1 MAGGTAANL
10 VRSTATVYFGAGGT
24 TSFST
29 STFTSVG
36 YTTGGGVKYT
46 RTLSGNKLTVDQE
59 SIALD
64 FDITDQVHQIAW
76 TFAELTPLNLL
87 KAMGSTSTSTT
98 STADLTTEPGWNA
111 IAFVT
116 AGSPNTSTTNF
127 TTRTFLFPDCKP
139 ISDLSMTIGEKGVLH
154 SIAASFEYFIRRT
167 NKASMTDS

>member
-10 VRSTATVYFGAGGT
+10 VRSAATVYFGAGGT
-24 TSFST
+24 TTFST

-59 SIALD
+59 TIALD
-64 FDITDQVHQIAW
+64 FDVTDQTHQISW
-76 TFAELTPLNLL
+76 TFAELTPRNLL
-87 KAMGSTSTSTT
+87 KAMGSTSTATAT
-98 STADLTTEPGWNA
+98 TADLTTEPGWNA

-116 AGSPNTSTTNF
+116 AGGPIGTATAAS
-127 TTRTFLFPDCKP
+127 TRTFLFPDCKP

-167 NKASMTDS
+167 NKASMSDA